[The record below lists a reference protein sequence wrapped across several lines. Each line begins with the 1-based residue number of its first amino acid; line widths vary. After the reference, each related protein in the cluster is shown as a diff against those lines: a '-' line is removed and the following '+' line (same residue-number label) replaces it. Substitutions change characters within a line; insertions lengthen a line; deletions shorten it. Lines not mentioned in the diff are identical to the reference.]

1 MKFILDDFESPQ
13 GAETLFVDRIEP
25 RRVFWDAYETAE
37 KSMEEPVVLC
47 YYGVGGVGKST
58 LSARLI
64 KELKGRRPAAKYGA
78 LDFDFVER
86 REPYRVMALLKK
98 RLEDSWG
105 FQFPLFEVAYYTF
118 LIRMGEDA
126 EQREAKALVSDSP
139 LLSMLCDAA
148 DIIPGASAVA
158 GILKL
163 VDQGV
168 SLVRNQFGERKQL
181 LRRMETMDM
190 RLLRDQ
196 LPIYFASD
204 MRDNL
209 KGEREPFVLCLDTY
223 EKLVN
228 ELAAVGDPLQN
239 DLWLRGSG
247 GLIQRIPGIIWVIG
261 GRERLKWPELD
272 GPQWDGVLRQYLLG
286 TLSQTDSEEFL
297 AASGVNEAAARRQI
311 WELSGGLPV
320 SLDLY
325 VEQYRREGT
334 LPDGTAPAALHERV
348 VRYMSDEEK
357 NVFYLL
363 ACLGQWTRAQALDAA
378 AAAGVPLS
386 PVLYDKLCGFSFVLT
401 EDGETYHLL
410 RQVGETLKQHCPPAI
425 RQALLGT
432 NKEETEKKEKS
443 AAPVITLE
451 NNPEEYVRL
460 HLAGMESEEACIAW
474 VLEELDA
481 QLDVFA
487 FSLETETFF
496 AILGPIR
503 QWAQETRP
511 NGILSL
517 WTEALDAYGLFYAGQ
532 GEKALL
538 RLEAAVNA
546 LLDRDNMAVLD
557 AALWNYHM
565 VCMNTLNWLDYLPIG
580 KRAWERF
587 TAAGETTYAE
597 RAAKNIADIYD
608 DKQQPEEKALWDS
621 RCPAHDSKAESAAKA
636 AREPSEKVARWRSM
650 NSEVSALMEQE
661 SFSPEEADRLDNLT
675 LEHLALTK
683 ELYGEGNIHFTYC
696 YMNRF
701 FFLIQEERVE
711 DCVAE
716 AIQAE
721 ELARQTRGENCGLTA
736 LMHCARV
743 YADIASD
750 MCQPDQNMPRW
761 PERAAAMRP
770 AYELGKKHCPSIV
783 GDFIPES
790 FFTILDFSGLTVSE
804 YRAQLDQIEP
814 NSDVYME
821 GLAQSVREDM
831 LDILSP
837 EWEDRPMEDAAAV
850 ISAYLLKQSQ
860 ESEEEEEDAGED
872 AMTLAEYITC
882 LMEKYQPKDLFTAFT
897 GIPDKKMK
905 NALRTYGNGLEP
917 NQIYALF
924 DATVMGSAK
933 SGFLLV
939 SSGMVLRLS
948 NQTTEVLLED
958 IDSFTVDGIYLVLQS
973 TDGLQ
978 LPFPCSNAKAAVG
991 VLNPLLENLKAMA
1004 E

>member
-1 MKFILDDFESPQ
+1 MKFILDDFDSHQ
-13 GAETLFVDRIEP
+13 GAEALFVDRIEP
-25 RRVFWDAYETAE
+25 RRVFWDAYEAAE

-64 KELKGRRPAAKYGA
+64 KELKEQRPAAKYGA

-118 LIRMGEDA
+118 LIRMGEEA
-126 EQREAKALVSDSP
+126 ELREAQAVVSGSP
-139 LLSMLCDAA
+139 VLSMLCDAA
-148 DIIPGASAVA
+148 DMIPGASAVA

-168 SLVRNQFGERKQL
+168 SLFRSQFGERKQL

-190 RLLRDQ
+190 RLLREQ
-196 LPIYFASD
+196 LPICFASD

-239 DLWLRGSG
+239 DLWLRGTG
-247 GLIQRIPGIIWVIG
+247 VLIQRTPGVIWVIG

-272 GPQWDGVLRQYLLG
+272 GPQWDSVLRQYLLG
-286 TLSQTDSEEFL
+286 TLSQADSEEFL
-297 AASGVNEAAARRQI
+297 AASGVNEAAVRRQI

-325 VEQYRREGT
+325 VEQYRREGV

-363 ACLGQWTRAQALDAA
+363 ACLGQWTRTQALDAA

-432 NKEETEKKEKS
+432 NKEETEKKEER

-451 NNPEEYVRL
+451 SSPEEYVRL
-460 HLAGMESEEACIAW
+460 HLAGMESEEACVEWLMEIHPS
-474 VLEELDA
+474 LRHMA
-481 QLDVFA
+481 QVQ
-487 FSLETETFF
+487 ETETYF
-496 AILGPIR
+496 AILDPIR
-503 QWAQETRP
+503 QWARKNYP
-511 NGILSL
+511 DSPLSV
-517 WTEALDAYGLFYAGQ
+517 WTEEKDAFGLFYTGQ
-532 GEKALL
+532 GEKAVPM
-538 RLEAAVNA
+538 LEATVNA
-546 LLDRDNMAVLD
+546 LLGMNNMAILD
-557 AALWNYHM
+557 AVLGDYREI
-565 VCMNTLNWLDYLPIG
+565 CLECLNWLDFLPAG
-580 KRAWERF
+580 RKGWERF
-587 TAAGETTYAE
+587 IAAEKPRYARQLARNME
-597 RAAKNIADIYD
+597 ILCNFSGQED
-608 DKQQPEEKALWDS
+608 EEKLWSNRRQELEFSTEAEEDVEEPLSEREKYLRELEQEVSPLLEQEVLSDEEASRLDALTQEGVTLS
-621 RCPAHDSKAESAAKA
+621 RTIFGKSNLYTVLWCMYRTNLLMMLGRSEEAIAESHRLEELCKKAYGWDCGIVACLGADRIFSELFSTSVSLSSWPEKA
-636 AREPSEKVARWRSM
+636 AEMRKLKAVQDRHMGSGAEKYIH
-650 NSEVSALMEQE
+650 LM
-661 SFSPEEADRLDNLT
+661 SLADTIDFSGMT
-675 LEHLALTK
+675 MKQYQEHLRT
-683 ELYGEGNIHFTYC
+683 
-696 YMNRF
+696 
-701 FFLIQEERVE
+701 
-711 DCVAE
+711 VAE
-716 AIQAE
+716 DNPIE
-721 ELARQTRGENCGLTA
+721 RDTA
-736 LMHCARV
+736 LNILRMLWEDLPSDWEDIPME
-743 YADIASD
+743 DIASQVMLLSTD
-750 MCQPDQNMPRW
+750 EPADEPTIEDVNEPPDDDEMT
-761 PERAAAMRP
+761 A
-770 AYELGKKHCPSIV
+770 
-783 GDFIPES
+783 
-790 FFTILDFSGLTVSE
+790 SE
-804 YRAQLDQIEP
+804 YII
-814 NSDVYME
+814 Y
-821 GLAQSVREDM
+821 
-831 LDILSP
+831 
-837 EWEDRPMEDAAAV
+837 
-850 ISAYLLKQSQ
+850 
-860 ESEEEEEDAGED
+860 
-872 AMTLAEYITC
+872 
-882 LMEKYQPKDLFTAFT
+882 LMEKYQPRDLFTVFT

-917 NQIYALF
+917 DQIYALF

-939 SSGMVLRLS
+939 SSGMVLRLA

-958 IDSFTVDGIYLVLQS
+958 IDSFDVDGIYLVLQS

-978 LPFPCSNAKAAVG
+978 LPFPCETAEAAAS
-991 VLNPLLENLKAMA
+991 VLNPLLENRKAMA

>member
-1 MKFILDDFESPQ
+1 MKFILDDFDSRQ
-13 GAETLFVDRIEP
+13 GAEALFVDRIEP
-25 RRVFWDAYETAE
+25 RRVFWDTYEAAE

-58 LSARLI
+58 LSTRLI
-64 KELKGRRPAAKYGA
+64 KELKEQRPAAKYGA

-98 RLEDSWG
+98 QLEDSWG

-118 LIRMGEDA
+118 LIRMGEEA
-126 EQREAKALVSDSP
+126 ELQEAQAVVSGSP
-139 LLSMLCDAA
+139 VLSMLCDAA
-148 DIIPGASAVA
+148 DMIPGASAVA

-168 SLVRNQFGERKQL
+168 SLFRNQFGERKQL

-190 RLLRDQ
+190 RLLREQ
-196 LPIYFASD
+196 LPICFASD
-204 MRDNL
+204 MRENL
-209 KGEREPFVLCLDTY
+209 KESNEPFVLFLDTY

-239 DLWLRGSG
+239 DLWLRGPG
-247 GLIQRIPGIIWVIG
+247 GLIQRTPGVIWVIG

-286 TLSQTDSEEFL
+286 TLSQADSEEFL
-297 AASGVNEAAARRQI
+297 AASGVNEAAVRRQI

-325 VEQYRREGT
+325 VEQYRREGV

-410 RQVGETLKQHCPPAI
+410 RQVGETLKQHCPSAI

-432 NKEETEKKEKS
+432 NKEETEES

-451 NNPEEYVRL
+451 SNPEKYVRL
-460 HLAGMESEEACIAW
+460 HLAGMESEEACINW
-474 VLEELDA
+474 ILEDLDA
-481 QLDVFA
+481 PLDVFA
-487 FSLETETFF
+487 ICLETETFF
-496 AILGPIR
+496 AILGPLR
-503 QWAQETRP
+503 QWAQENYP
-511 NGILSL
+511 GSVLSL
-517 WTEALDAYGLFYAGQ
+517 WTEALNAYGLFYAGQ
-532 GEKALL
+532 GEKALPQIE
-538 RLEAAVNA
+538 RAVNA

-565 VCMNTLNWLDYLPIG
+565 VCMNALNRLDYLHVG
-580 KRAWERF
+580 NRAWERF

-597 RAAKNIADIYD
+597 QVAGNIADIYD
-608 DKQQPEEKALWDS
+608 EKQQPEEKALWDS
-621 RCPAHDSKAESAAKA
+621 RRPAHDSNEEGATKA
-636 AREPSEKVARWRSM
+636 AGEPSEKEARWTSM
-650 NSEVSALMEQE
+650 HSEVSALLKQE
-661 SFSPEEADRLDNLT
+661 SFSPEDTEHLDDLT
-675 LEHLALTK
+675 LKLLALTK
-683 ELYGEGNIHFTYC
+683 ELYGEGNLHYISC

-701 FFLIQEERVE
+701 NFLIQVKRID
-711 DCVAE
+711 DCIAE
-716 AIQAE
+716 AAQAV
-721 ELARQTRGENCGLTA
+721 ELTLQACGENCGLTA
-736 LMHCARV
+736 LMRCARV
-743 YADIASD
+743 YADVASD
-750 MCQPDQNMPRW
+750 LCQPDLNMLHW

-770 AYELGKKHCPSIV
+770 VHELCKKHCPSIAC
-783 GDFIPES
+783 DFITES
-790 FFTILDFSGLTVSE
+790 FFTMLDFSGLTVSE
-804 YRAQLDQIEP
+804 YRVQLEQIDP
-814 NSDVYME
+814 DSDSNM
-821 GLAQSVREDM
+821 GSLAQSVREEL

-837 EWEDRPMEDAAAV
+837 EWENRPMEEAAAV
-850 ISAYLLKQSQ
+850 ISAYLLKRSQ
-860 ESEEEEEDAGED
+860 ENKEEDAGED
-872 AMTLAEYITC
+872 TMTLAEYITC
-882 LMEKYQPKDLFTAFT
+882 LMEEYQPADLFTAFT

-917 NQIYALF
+917 DQIYALF

-948 NQTTEVLLED
+948 NQTVEVLLED
-958 IDSFTVDGIYLVLQS
+958 IDSFAVDGIYLVLQS

-978 LPFPCSNAKAAVG
+978 LPFPCSNAKAAAG

>member
-13 GAETLFVDRIEP
+13 AEALFVDRVEP
-25 RRVFWDAYETAE
+25 RRIFWDAYETAE
-37 KSMEEPVVLC
+37 KSMEEPVVLY

-64 KELKGRRPAAKYGA
+64 KELKERRPAAKYGA

-118 LIRMGEDA
+118 LIRMGEEA
-126 EQREAKALVSDSP
+126 EQREAKALVSGSP
-139 LLSMLCDAA
+139 VLSMLCDAA

-168 SLVRNQFGERKQL
+168 SLFRSQFGERKQL

-190 RLLRDQ
+190 RLLREQ
-196 LPIYFASD
+196 LPICFASD

-209 KGEREPFVLCLDTY
+209 KGERKPFVLCLDTY

-239 DLWLRGSG
+239 DLWLRGPG
-247 GLIQRIPGIIWVIG
+247 GLIQRIPGVIWVIG

-272 GPQWDGVLRQYLLG
+272 GSQWDGVLRQYLLG

-325 VEQYRREGT
+325 VEQYRREGI

-363 ACLGQWTRAQALDAA
+363 ACLGQWTRTQALDAA

-432 NKEETEKKEKS
+432 NKEENEKKEES

-451 NNPEEYVRL
+451 SSPEEYVRL

-481 QLDVFA
+481 DLDLLA
-487 FSLETETFF
+487 PHLETETFF

-503 QWAQETRP
+503 QWAQETCP
-511 NGILSL
+511 DGVLSL
-517 WTEALDAYGLFYAGQ
+517 WTEALDAYGLFYVGQ
-532 GEKALL
+532 GEKAFL

-557 AALWNYHM
+557 AALWIYHM
-565 VCMNTLNWLDYLPIG
+565 ICLDSMNWLDYLPIG
-580 KRAWERF
+580 QRAWERF
-587 TAAGETTYAE
+587 TAAGETAYAQSQAGNMASMCDSLE
-597 RAAKNIADIYD
+597 M
-608 DKQQPEEKALWDS
+608 PEEQALWDS
-621 RCPAHDSKAESAAKA
+621 RRAAPDNAAESDAASDSTGGNDA
-636 AREPSEKVARWRSM
+636 ASARRSAEKEIRWDSM
-650 NSEVSALMEQE
+650 NDEVSALLKKE
-661 SFSPEEADRLDNLT
+661 SLSPEETERLDDLT
-675 LEHLALTK
+675 QELLALTK
-683 ELYGEGNIHFTYC
+683 ELYGAGTLRFISC
-696 YMNRF
+696 YMYRF
-701 FFLIQEERVE
+701 NFLANCKCKL
-711 DCVAE
+711 D
-716 AIQAE
+716 
-721 ELARQTRGENCGLTA
+721 TR
-736 LMHCARV
+736 
-743 YADIASD
+743 
-750 MCQPDQNMPRW
+750 
-761 PERAAAMRP
+761 
-770 AYELGKKHCPSIV
+770 
-783 GDFIPES
+783 
-790 FFTILDFSGLTVSE
+790 
-804 YRAQLDQIEP
+804 
-814 NSDVYME
+814 
-821 GLAQSVREDM
+821 
-831 LDILSP
+831 
-837 EWEDRPMEDAAAV
+837 
-850 ISAYLLKQSQ
+850 
-860 ESEEEEEDAGED
+860 
-872 AMTLAEYITC
+872 
-882 LMEKYQPKDLFTAFT
+882 
-897 GIPDKKMK
+897 
-905 NALRTYGNGLEP
+905 
-917 NQIYALF
+917 
-924 DATVMGSAK
+924 
-933 SGFLLV
+933 
-939 SSGMVLRLS
+939 
-948 NQTTEVLLED
+948 
-958 IDSFTVDGIYLVLQS
+958 
-973 TDGLQ
+973 
-978 LPFPCSNAKAAVG
+978 
-991 VLNPLLENLKAMA
+991 
-1004 E
+1004 